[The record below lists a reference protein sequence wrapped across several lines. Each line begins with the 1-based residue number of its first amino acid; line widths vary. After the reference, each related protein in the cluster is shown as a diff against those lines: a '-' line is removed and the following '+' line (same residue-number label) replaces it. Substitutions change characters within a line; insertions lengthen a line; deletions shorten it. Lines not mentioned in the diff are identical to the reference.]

1 MNLLDKH
8 AIERKYCWID
18 KIQTFDGNFNIYSE
32 YLEKE
37 LNTEIRQQGITALLE
52 HLRLSGDIP
61 ESFAHDSTEEKRY
74 SKYTDILLSESFKFM
89 GFKSLVL
96 KERSDTADV
105 EVFGKSFSFIADAK
119 AFRLS
124 RTAKNQKDF
133 KVQAM
138 DRWKY
143 GKPHAMIVCPIY
155 QLPIRSSQ
163 IYQQAAAYNIC
174 IFTYSHLAVL
184 VAFSQ
189 YAGQV
194 QAEELLFEIFQAIPA
209 LNPSKE
215 AVSYW
220 FIINKIMLSFSKIIA
235 EFWEIE
241 KQTTVEAIQI
251 AKQMSLNYL
260 ATRRERIMRM
270 SHEDA
275 LSELIKIHKIDS
287 RIQNIASV
295 SHNGI
300 WDIS

>member
-1 MNLLDKH
+1 MNLLNKQAVD
-8 AIERKYCWID
+8 RKYCWIN
-18 KIQTFDGNFNIYSE
+18 KVRELNSNFNAHSE

-37 LNTEIRQQGITALLE
+37 LNTEIRQQGISALLD

-61 ESFAHDSTEEKRY
+61 ESFAHDSTEEKLY

-96 KERSDTADV
+96 TERGDTADV
-105 EVFGKSFSFIADAK
+105 EVFGKLFSFVADAK

-155 QLPIRSSQ
+155 QLPTRSSQ
-163 IYQQAAAYNIC
+163 IYQQATAYNIC

-189 YAGQV
+189 YEGQN

-215 AVSYW
+215 AASYW
-220 FIINKIMLSFSKIIA
+220 FIINKIMLTFSKKIA

-241 KQTTVEAIQI
+241 KQATVEAIKI

-260 ATRRERIMRM
+260 ASQRERLMRM

-287 RIQNIASV
+287 RIQNITSV

>member
-1 MNLLDKH
+1 MNLLDKY
-8 AIERKYCWID
+8 AIDRKDRWID
-18 KIQTFDGNFNIYSE
+18 KIQAFDGNFNIHAE

-61 ESFAHDSTEEKRY
+61 ESFAHDSTEEKLY

-96 KERSDTADV
+96 KERGDVADV

-163 IYQQAAAYNIC
+163 IYQQATAYNIC

-189 YAGQV
+189 YEGQA
-194 QAEELLFEIFQAIPA
+194 QAEELLCEIFRAIPA

-215 AVSYW
+215 AASYW
-220 FIINKIMLSFSKIIA
+220 FIINKIMLTFSKRIA
-235 EFWEIE
+235 ELWETE
-241 KQTTVEAIQI
+241 KQATVEAIKI
-251 AKQMSLNYL
+251 AKQMALNYL
-260 ATRRERIMRM
+260 ATQRERIMRM

-287 RIQNIASV
+287 RIQNIISV

-300 WDIS
+300 WDIN

>member
-1 MNLLDKH
+1 MNLLDKC
-8 AIERKYCWID
+8 AIDRKDRWID
-18 KIQTFDGNFNIYSE
+18 KIQALDGNFNVHAE

-61 ESFAHDSTEEKRY
+61 ESFAHDSTEEKLY

-96 KERSDTADV
+96 KERSDVADV

-163 IYQQAAAYNIC
+163 IYQQATAHNIC

-189 YAGQV
+189 YEGQT
-194 QAEELLFEIFQAIPA
+194 QAEELLFEIFQAIPV

-215 AVSYW
+215 AASYW
-220 FIINKIMLSFSKIIA
+220 FIINKIMLTFSKKIA
-235 EFWEIE
+235 EFWEME
-241 KQTTVEAIQI
+241 KQATVEAIKI
-251 AKQMSLNYL
+251 AKQMALNYL
-260 ATRRERIMRM
+260 ATQREHIMRM

-287 RIQNIASV
+287 RIQNITSV